1 MKNNAVDVL
10 IIGAGPSGTVAA
22 AALQQR
28 GLQCRIVEKQQF
40 PRFVIGESLLPRCM
54 EHFEEVGLLDTLKA
68 QNYQVKT
75 GARFIRDGKICW
87 FDFSEKYSK
96 GWNWTWQVPRAHFDK
111 VLADA
116 VEERGVPISY
126 NTAVTNVEMFGTDS
140 ITTVVL
146 PDGSEEKIS
155 AKFIIDAS
163 GYGRVLPRLFN
174 LDKPSNMPPRK
185 AVFGHFEDKNRPE
198 GPDGEKITFVITR
211 RDIWTWII
219 PFSNG
224 ISSVGF
230 VGNPDFFK
238 QYEQEDTDAYLRAM
252 MMDIPV
258 IKNRFENMP
267 FALDAKKMEAYAV
280 SATQL
285 YGPGYVITGNSS
297 EFIDPVFSSG
307 VTFATESGLLGAKL
321 VARALDGEEINW
333 QKEYVDHMV
342 QGVETFRTYV
352 NSWYDGALQDIFFY
366 THADANQDIKRKIC
380 SVLAGYVWDET
391 NPFVTEKRDRAL
403 DSISKLIKVL
413 D

>member
-1 MKNNAVDVL
+1 MNNDAVDVL
-10 IIGAGPSGTVAA
+10 VIGAGPSGTVAA

-28 GLQCRIVEKQQF
+28 GLKCRIVEKQQF

-54 EHFEEVGLLDTLKA
+54 EHFEEVDLLETLKA
-68 QNYQVKT
+68 QNYQVKK
-75 GARFIRDGKICW
+75 GARFIRDGKVCW
-87 FDFSEKYSK
+87 FDFSEKYSE

-111 VLADA
+111 VLADT
-116 VEERGVPISY
+116 VEKRGVPITY
-126 NTAVTNVEMFGTDS
+126 NSAVTDVQMQGTDS
-140 ITTVVL
+140 LTTIKHNN
-146 PDGSEEKIS
+146 GQEEKIA

-174 LDKPSNMPPRK
+174 LDKPSGMPPRK
-185 AVFGHFEDKNRPE
+185 AVFGHFEDQNRPKGE
-198 GPDGEKITFVITR
+198 DGEKITFVITR
-211 RDIWTWII
+211 KDIWTWII
-219 PFSNG
+219 PFSDG

-238 QYEQEDTDAYLRAM
+238 QYEQEDTNAFLQSM
-252 MMDIPV
+252 MMEVPE
-258 IKNRFENMP
+258 IKTRFKDMSP
-267 FALDAKKMEAYAV
+267 SLDAKMMEAYAV
-280 SATQL
+280 SAKQL

-321 VARALDGEEINW
+321 VAKALGGQPVDW
-333 QKEYVDHMV
+333 QKEYVDHMSS
-342 QGVETFRTYV
+342 GVETFRTYV

-391 NPFVTEKRDRAL
+391 NPFVTEKRGRAL
-403 DSISKLIKVL
+403 DSISRLIKVM
-413 D
+413 